1 MLELKNVCKIY
12 KTGETE
18 LIALNNINLHVE
30 EGEFISITG
39 HSGSGKSTLMNIL
52 GCLDI
57 PTSGDYFFDKQNVK
71 NLSDNTLAKIR
82 NKKIGFVFQ
91 AFNLLARYSAVK
103 NVELPLIYSGV
114 QASKRKNLSLSMLKL
129 VGLAKRAIHNPNELS
144 GGECQRVSIARA
156 LVCDPNFILADEPT
170 GNLDSKTSEE
180 IVNIFKKLN
189 NELNKTI
196 VIVTHNPE
204 IARESKRSIVL
215 KDGLII
221 KDAKN

>member
-18 LIALNNINLHVE
+18 LTALNNINLYVE

-57 PTSGDYFFDKQNVK
+57 PTIGDYFFDKENVK
-71 NLSDNTLAKIR
+71 TLSDNTLAKIR

-91 AFNLLARYSAVK
+91 AFNLLARYSAIK

-114 QASKRKNLSLSMLKL
+114 PSYKRKNLALSMLKL
-129 VGLAKRAIHNPNELS
+129 VGLTKRALHKPNELS

-170 GNLDSKTSEE
+170 GNLDSKTSDE

-189 NELNKTI
+189 TELNKTI

-215 KDGLII
+215 KDGVII